1 MKTIAVVNNLK
12 SEDSELK
19 KKLRNKFGLCWTS
32 LADNALSQ
40 SDKPFF
46 VPDFAPEFSAAPA
59 LGVKIC
65 RLGKSVETRFAS
77 RYRRE
82 FTGCIS
88 FRAETLAHDLASAG
102 LPQDM
107 ALSFDKSL
115 FTGKFLPASI
125 LNDSCR
131 LEMIV
136 DGSVAASFFVSD
148 LICSVDEVISAVSND
163 NTIKIGDIIIPA
175 LPETAVPVNIGQNI
189 ILRVCADDALHEIL
203 HLRIK

>member
-1 MKTIAVVNNLK
+1 MKTVAVVNNLK
-12 SEDSELK
+12 SEDSEQK
-19 KKLRNKFGLCWTS
+19 KKLRNKFGICWIS
-32 LADNALSQ
+32 FADNALSQ

-59 LGVKIC
+59 LAVKIC

-77 RYRRE
+77 RYWCE

-88 FRAETLAHDLASAG
+88 FRAQTLAQDLAMAG
-102 LPQDM
+102 LPADM

-115 FTGKFLPASI
+115 FTGDFLPAVLLS
-125 LNDSCR
+125 DSCK

-136 DGSVAASFFVSD
+136 DESVVASFLVAD
-148 LICSVDEVISAVSND
+148 LISSVDEVISAVSND
-163 NTIKIGDIIIPA
+163 NTVKIGDIIIPA
-175 LPETAVPVNIGQNI
+175 LPENTVPVRIGQKI
-189 ILRVCADDALHEIL
+189 ILRVCADNDVHEIL